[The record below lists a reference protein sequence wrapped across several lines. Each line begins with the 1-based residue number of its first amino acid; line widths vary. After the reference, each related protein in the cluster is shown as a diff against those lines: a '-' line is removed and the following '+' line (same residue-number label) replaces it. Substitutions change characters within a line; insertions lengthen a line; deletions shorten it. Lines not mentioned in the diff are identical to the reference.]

1 MMTWFWLL
9 AFLLGVIATGFVLA
23 PLYVKPYFDKKSAT
37 RKTPVDSERNLV
49 NVNLYEERL
58 ADLNTQLRDGGI
70 ARDEFVKMQTELQRN
85 LLDDTRDEAPH
96 ADRILPASVTAARLP
111 LVFASLVPLFAVIA
125 YADFGFSWGAITDV
139 EIAHEIRTFDP
150 HDAGALHRTVE
161 KLAKRLEQQADNH
174 EGQFM
179 LGRSYL
185 NLSEYEKAAETFA
198 GLFEKFNGDAGLA
211 SYYAESLFLA
221 DARKIT
227 PRVDAAI
234 QQALALNPL
243 ELNMLEILGMDT
255 FQEGDLPASLEYFS
269 TALTVAEGQRA
280 ELIRA
285 MIARI
290 EKQLVQTGQ
299 RLPGGRTLPG
309 IVKSQGEATLPEAG
323 RSLQV
328 LVELGDAVQA
338 DADATVFVF
347 AKAVKGPPMP
357 LAVQRVKVS
366 ALPALIK
373 LDESMAMMPGIGLAN
388 FDQVQVVARISSSG
402 IAEAKPDDYEVRS
415 GIINI
420 TDADSVIKIT
430 IKKRIKDQ

>member
-37 RKTPVDSERNLV
+37 KKNPVDSDRNLV

-58 ADLNTQLRDGGI
+58 ADLNTQLKDGAI

-96 ADRILPASVTAARLP
+96 ADRILPASVTATRLP

-139 EIAHEIRTFDP
+139 EIAQEIRTSDP
-150 HDAGALHRTVE
+150 HDAGALRRTVE
-161 KLAKRLEQQADNH
+161 KLAKRMEQQADNY

-198 GLFEKFNGDAGLA
+198 GLFEQFNGDAGLA

-280 ELIRA
+280 ELIGA
-285 MIARI
+285 VIARI

-299 RLPGGRTLPG
+299 RLPGGRTLPV
-309 IVKSQGEATLPEAG
+309 IVKSQGEAMLPDAG

-366 ALPALIK
+366 ALPTLIK

-402 IAEAKPDDYEVRS
+402 IADAKPDDYEVRS

>member
-37 RKTPVDSERNLV
+37 KKNPVDSDRNLV

-58 ADLNTQLRDGGI
+58 ADLNTQLKDGAI

-96 ADRILPASVTAARLP
+96 ADRILPASVTATRLP

-139 EIAHEIRTFDP
+139 EIAQEIRTSDP
-150 HDAGALHRTVE
+150 HDAGALRRTVE
-161 KLAKRLEQQADNH
+161 KLAKRMEQQADNY

-198 GLFEKFNGDAGLA
+198 GLFEQFNGDAGLA

-280 ELIRA
+280 ELIGA
-285 MIARI
+285 VIARI

-299 RLPGGRTLPG
+299 RLPGGRTLPV
-309 IVKSQGEATLPEAG
+309 IVKSQGEAMLPDAG

-328 LVELGDAVQA
+328 LVELGDTVQA

-366 ALPALIK
+366 ALPTLIK

-402 IAEAKPDDYEVRS
+402 IADAKPDDYEVRS